1 MNPFEVAGLPLHP
14 LVVHGAV
21 VLVPLTALA
30 LVLGAILPSARRRL
44 GAVTPLAA
52 VVTVVLV
59 YVAVVSGGALK
70 EIVGPLPQVARHEA
84 LAVLVPP
91 WTIGMAVVAVAQWLW
106 FRRRPADGASARE
119 ASSRRD
125 RVVGVVLAGLA
136 LVTASGATVSVVLAG
151 EAGARAVWGG

>member
-14 LVVHGAV
+14 LVVHGTV

-70 EIVGPLPQVARHEA
+70 EVVGPLPQVARHEA

-106 FRRRPADGASARE
+106 FRRRPADGASTRE
-119 ASSRRD
+119 ASRRD
-125 RVVGVVLAGLA
+125 RVVDVTIAGLA

>member
-70 EIVGPLPQVARHEA
+70 EVVGPLPQVARHEA

-106 FRRRPADGASARE
+106 FRRRPADGASTRE
-119 ASSRRD
+119 ASRRD
-125 RVVGVVLAGLA
+125 RVVGVTIAGLA